1 MIALDRG
8 IARLVLHGANLL
20 AMRESRSDRHSQ
32 LGAGMLNIIAVCT
45 GNICRSPL
53 AEILLESHLADLDV
67 RLSSAGTR
75 ARDGM
80 GVTPETAGI
89 ALSLGAP
96 KARIERHRAR
106 FLTKDV
112 LGSADLGLALSR
124 EHRRQIV
131 EMDPTFMRKTF
142 TVRELARLLDD
153 ISNEELLGAAASAAD
168 TSAPNSRFSAML
180 RVVASRR
187 GTVIPPA
194 AEDDDVIDPYRRS
207 PRTYELSAAQL
218 TAALPAVERLARLA
232 FAL

>member
-67 RLSSAGTR
+67 CLSSAGTR

-80 GVTPETAGI
+80 EVTRETAGI

-232 FAL
+232 FAM